1 MTTYGLIV
9 TFFPIFVSFEK
20 KIVSGPIIF
29 TPDLIKNLRNFSCSI
44 LEFICF
50 IWKYFYIKCIDSLIH
65 NLFLKNTLLMTQKYS
80 ILFDLDGTLVDTA
93 PDLMNA
99 HNHVMKKYGYPT
111 KSTAD
116 IRNLVGQG
124 AGAMIGRSIWGQ
136 AKKEFGKIDD
146 QKIKA
151 EMVKDFVNFYGK
163 NIIKEST
170 LINGVIEFLKWCK
183 EKEISMAV
191 CTNKQ
196 EHLAI
201 DLLKKI
207 GIYDYFEYVAGS
219 DTFDYCKP
227 DPRHITSIIE
237 IIGGDIKKSLMFG
250 DSETDANAAKAAS
263 VPVILLENG
272 YTEKNSNEIYH
283 NHLIKDFIGVEKI
296 VSTYLKD

>member
-1 MTTYGLIV
+1 M
-9 TFFPIFVSFEK
+9 S
-20 KIVSGPIIF
+20 
-29 TPDLIKNLRNFSCSI
+29 
-44 LEFICF
+44 
-50 IWKYFYIKCIDSLIH
+50 
-65 NLFLKNTLLMTQKYS
+65 QKYT

-111 KSTAD
+111 KSTEE

-124 AGAMIGRSIWGQ
+124 AGALIGRSIWGQ
-136 AKKEFGKIDD
+136 AKKEFHSVEDK
-146 QKIKA
+146 KIKDQ
-151 EMVKDFVNFYGK
+151 MSKDFINFYGK
-163 NIIKEST
+163 NIINEST
-170 LINGVIEFLKWCK
+170 LINGAKEFLRWCK
-183 EKEISMAV
+183 EQNISMAV

-219 DTFDYCKP
+219 NTFDYCKP
-227 DPRHITSIIE
+227 DPRHLTSIIE
-237 IIGGDIKKSLMFG
+237 ILSGNIKKSLMIG

-272 YTEKNSNEIYH
+272 YTEKNTNEIYH
-283 NHLIKDFIGVEKI
+283 DHLIKDFIGVEKI